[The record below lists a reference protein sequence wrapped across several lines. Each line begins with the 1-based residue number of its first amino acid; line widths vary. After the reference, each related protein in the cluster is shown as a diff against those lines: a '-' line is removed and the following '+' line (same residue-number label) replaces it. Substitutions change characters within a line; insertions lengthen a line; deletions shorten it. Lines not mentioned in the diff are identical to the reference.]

1 MKELSNTA
9 LDAATSLF
17 VNCSLGISNHYAQA
31 MLRNWWDETG
41 KMWLTSTSQA
51 SSAEDGED
59 EFAMDGEVQEPD
71 PDEKPEDPVAV
82 MLANVEVESDLHKE
96 VALLV
101 DATLEAKEKTD
112 AHAFQDGPAP
122 VAKDASEAKPNIAG
136 MPLTLVGILQ
146 RAKIADFSAKDDTES
161 ACISRVKKL
170 YEPMKGFVVA
180 VREEEGFAPKLALET
195 DGEELSSHN
204 FMQRQLARARQ
215 DMDLNHSRRS
225 RMQLWMGFAERC
237 VAATKS
243 KESDGEAPVARVPN
257 AFKPSCVLKQDG
269 KRDYQVLCA
278 RSCPDDRLML
288 VLVQAVYRGALKKG
302 GTRAQRATKPHHGVL
317 PANLCSRVHA
327 CLLAP
332 STDSTWFYC
341 NNTSFL
347 LPYDVAAD
355 QILYE
360 VTAEHFT
367 TMEDENLQLWVNF
380 KPGVLTAL
388 VNLQKDIP
396 LLDTAAVSKK
406 QALVETK
413 PYTHLDFAVTQTGRN
428 NIKEYMEGHA
438 EALRAVEGQ
447 ATRGYRRHVHQRVR
461 HCRRSMGRCRGQ
473 EPACAAHAPEGE
485 KGRLHL
491 RGCLSGAASGSA
503 ESGKRH

>member
-1 MKELSNTA
+1 
-9 LDAATSLF
+9 
-17 VNCSLGISNHYAQA
+17 
-31 MLRNWWDETG
+31 
-41 KMWLTSTSQA
+41 
-51 SSAEDGED
+51 
-59 EFAMDGEVQEPD
+59 MDGEVQEPD

-112 AHAFQDGPAP
+112 AHAFQHGPAP
-122 VAKDASEAKPNIAG
+122 VAPSMAKDASEAKPNVAD

-204 FMQRQLARARQ
+204 LMQRQLAQARQ

-302 GTRAQRATKPHHGVL
+302 GTRAQRATKPHYGVL

-327 CLLAP
+327 CILAP

-347 LPYDVAAD
+347 VPYDVAAD

-406 QALVETK
+406 QALVEAK

-428 NIKEYMEGHA
+428 NIKEYMEVMRRRYELLKGKPLVDTDGMCTNESAIAGEAWVDVVVKSPHVLHMLQKEKKGVSVSEA
-438 EALRAVEGQ
+438 VFLALRAAVPSQ
-447 ATRGYRRHVHQRVR
+447 ANGI
-461 HCRRSMGRCRGQ
+461 
-473 EPACAAHAPEGE
+473 
-485 KGRLHL
+485 
-491 RGCLSGAASGSA
+491 
-503 ESGKRH
+503 KRFRKLLQDIVKYGPDLLPGMPKA